1 MLAWARGSGGGR
13 SLALNAHMD
22 TVGTDGM
29 ERPLEPRIADGRLY
43 GRGSFDMKGSLAAA
57 MVATKEAPRLG
68 LAGDVVL
75 TAVIDE
81 EVASHGTTAALVRL
95 RPDAAIVCEPTQLRV
110 AVAHRGFVGFEIV
123 THGVAAH
130 GSRPDLGVDA
140 IVKMGHVL
148 VGLGALDHSLRDGPV
163 HPLLRSGSLHA
174 GVVQG
179 GVGFST
185 YPDRCL
191 LQGERRT
198 VPGET
203 LEQVEGELVAVLA
216 AAARDDP
223 EFRGEWRVV
232 LARSPFEVSE
242 RQEVVRLVLRHAGEA
257 AGVGETYWADS
268 ALYDEAAVPAVLFG
282 PSGRARTPTSSGSIS
297 RASSAASRSTRPSP
311 PTSAAERRQLT
322 RLSRP
327 SACWFHGTRCVD
339 AGARA
344 SRTVGEVPVVGAAE
358 RLRIRQPRRPA
369 EQPLCLCTSTKESR

>member
-1 MLAWARGSGGGR
+1 VSEVRELVAQLVSIDSVNPGLVDGAPGEGRIAALVADWCRAAGLEVELEEPAPGRPNVLARARGSGGGR
-13 SLALNAHMD
+13 SLALNAHLD

-29 ERPLEPRIADGRLY
+29 EHPLEPRVVDARLY

-57 MVATKEAPRLG
+57 MVATKEAARLG

-81 EVASHGTTAALVRL
+81 EVASQGTTAALARL
-95 RPDAAIVCEPTQLRV
+95 RPDAAIVCEPTQLKV

-123 THGVAAH
+123 TRGVAAH
-130 GSRPDLGVDA
+130 GGRPDLGVDA

-148 VGLGALDHSLRDGPV
+148 VGLGALDRSLRDGPG

-174 GVVQG
+174 GLVEG

-203 LEQVEGELVAVLA
+203 LEQIEGELEAVLA

-223 EFRGEWRVV
+223 GFRGEWRVV

-242 RQEVVRLVLRHAGEA
+242 REEVVRLVLRHAGEA
-257 AGVGETYWADS
+257 VGVGETYWADS

-282 PSGRARTPTSSGSIS
+282 PAGEGAH
-297 RASSAASRSTRPSP
+297 ADVEWVDLPSV
-311 PTSAAERRQLT
+311 E
-322 RLSRP
+322 
-327 SACWFHGTRCVD
+327 RCV
-339 AGARA
+339 
-344 SRTVGEVPVVGAAE
+344 EVYTAVAADFC
-358 RLRIRQPRRPA
+358 R
-369 EQPLCLCTSTKESR
+369 